1 MLVSGVDQKLL
12 RESSKAFCDIRRF
25 TLPRLYEIRRI
36 ALVLYFYLIERVYVN
51 KLILATTVL
60 ISTTVLSG
68 CASKPQTGVNSPAQV
83 AALVD
88 KFNSTCQALGGTVGK
103 AVAQG
108 SLGLCSRD
116 GKGANLYIHRD
127 FILLNSER
135 PAEAYASAQDYTLTN
150 CGKDKGTYE
159 SGDRFVGPVLKG
171 PPDGKVNCKAND
183 WNVSVS
189 APLIDNGTRK
199 TMVSATVRRA
209 AAGLTAEGTVPDEF
223 FSLALRY
230 STS

>member
-1 MLVSGVDQKLL
+1 MNNLIITSTVV
-12 RESSKAFCDIRRF
+12 AM
-25 TLPRLYEIRRI
+25 T
-36 ALVLYFYLIERVYVN
+36 AL
-51 KLILATTVL
+51 
-60 ISTTVLSG
+60 LSG

-83 AALVD
+83 SAIVD
-88 KFNSTCQALGGTVGK
+88 KFTTTCKTMGGTLGK
-103 AVAQG
+103 ATAQG

-116 GKGANLYIHRD
+116 GKGANLYVHRD

-135 PAEAYASAQDYTLTN
+135 PADAYPSAQYYTLMN

-159 SGDRFVGPVLKG
+159 SGDRFVGLDLKG

-183 WNVSVS
+183 WTVSVS
-189 APLIDNGTRK
+189 APRIEDGTRK

-209 AAGLTAEGTVPDEF
+209 AAGRAAEGTVLDEYF
-223 FSLALRY
+223 ALALRY

>member
-1 MLVSGVDQKLL
+1 M
-12 RESSKAFCDIRRF
+12 
-25 TLPRLYEIRRI
+25 
-36 ALVLYFYLIERVYVN
+36 N
-51 KLILATTVL
+51 KLILSTTVI
-60 ISTTVLSG
+60 ISTTLLSG

-88 KFNSTCQALGGTVGK
+88 KFNSTCQAIGGTVGK

-108 SLGLCSRD
+108 SIGLCSRD

-135 PAEAYASAQDYTLTN
+135 PAEAYSSAQYYTLMN

-159 SGDRFVGPVLKG
+159 SGDRFVGLVLKG

-209 AAGLTAEGTVPDEF
+209 AAGLTAEGTVLDEYF
-223 FSLALRY
+223 TLALRY